1 MNLRLQKFCA
11 KNQKLVICSFRMA
24 LPLLFM
30 MLSSSAGQ
38 EIRFGTFNA
47 DTYLNFNDITCSPDG
62 KNVYVC
68 GLYTIAALKVEANGS
83 LNILQVLNNDYN
95 GFKGVYNPSD
105 VAVSPDGRYLYAV
118 DISTT
123 DRKMLVFTRDIDTGS
138 IELIEII
145 QDTVFTSQS
154 AAGPYHE
161 LLFSPEGKYLYWL
174 NSPYGTSGALNV
186 FECNLES
193 GHATRIQTSRKGD
206 SHFGDFD
213 IPRWLAI
220 SSDGKHFYGG
230 GDHHAHFAK
239 ILILY
244 RNLQHGGIDS
254 VKSHDIESW
263 RGEKWERGSVT
274 VSPDGEALYLAD
286 VFLGELLVFSRNRL
300 NGEVEQLQSFSL
312 NSARSL
318 AVSPNSAHIYV
329 KHYDRQSYFAI
340 FAKDSDTE
348 ELTLVNDKLLQL
360 NDGNPIQTL
369 MSPTGDA
376 IYMLD
381 EKRLTV
387 IRRDTVSGSL
397 DQPYYLTQND
407 FGGTDRLHASRAV
420 KISQDGRFLYV
431 AARHEDAGITTF
443 ERDQQNGQLSL
454 REHLP
459 LERLWTMSISPDRRH
474 FYALSLPHNLPINN
488 LTVLAADSLSGK
500 LNIVQQFTGGSL
512 NSTAMAFSRE
522 GTNFYCNPGT
532 SLLVYARDPAS
543 GRLVQQ
549 QSLVNADY
557 GLGTPSSFAIS
568 PDGLHFYWHGIRS
581 SDLQQLATF
590 VRDPTIGTLTFVNKQ
605 ELGSTLTAAAR
616 ALQISPDGRFVYAS
630 TAEIFVDAPGILIF
644 RRNAQSGEL
653 TSAGKFEFEALCE
666 MRDLA
671 ISADGLMIYALA
683 GCGGYSS
690 PMMAVLRR
698 DPESGQLTL
707 EKQFRSGK
715 EGVYGMFDPEDLT
728 LSPDERF
735 LYVADLGGVATFAT
749 GRSAT
754 RITEK
759 HDNRATLP
767 KTLQLE
773 QNYPNPF
780 SSLSTSATLGAS
792 TTTIRYEIP
801 VASKQAVPVELAIYN
816 LHGRLVRTLVNEL
829 KIGGRYS
836 AVWNAFDAHGKPVPS
851 GLYFYRLKSGDS
863 VITRRLLLVK

>member
-1 MNLRLQKFCA
+1 MNLRLQQHCTQ
-11 KNQKLVICSFRMA
+11 NQKLILRPFRMA

-30 MLSSSAGQ
+30 MLSSSVAQ
-38 EIRFGTFNA
+38 ESRFITFNA
-47 DTYLNFNDITCSPDG
+47 DTYLNFNDIACSPDG

-83 LNILQVLNNDYN
+83 LNVLQVLNNDYN
-95 GFKGVYNPSD
+95 GFKGVYNPVD
-105 VAVSPDGRYLYAV
+105 LAVSPDGRYLYAV
-118 DISTT
+118 DISIT
-123 DRKMLVFTRDIDTGS
+123 DRKMSVFARDIDTGS
-138 IELIEII
+138 IELTEII

-154 AAGPYHE
+154 ATGPYHE

-174 NSPYGTSGALNV
+174 NSPDGGNGVLVV
-186 FECNLES
+186 FERDLES
-193 GHATRIQTSRKGD
+193 GHPTKTQTLRKGANN
-206 SHFGDFD
+206 FGDFD

-230 GDHHAHFAK
+230 GDHHAYFAK
-239 ILILY
+239 LVVLY
-244 RNLQHGGIDS
+244 RNLQNGGIDS

-263 RGEKWERGSVT
+263 RGEKWERGSVM
-274 VSPDGEALYLAD
+274 VPPDGEALYLAD
-286 VFLGELLVFSRNRL
+286 VFMGELLVFSRNRL
-300 NGEVEQLQSFSL
+300 NGEVEQIQSFSL
-312 NSARSL
+312 NSASSL

-329 KHYDRQSYFAI
+329 QHYNRQSYFAI

-348 ELTLVNDKLLQL
+348 ELILVNDKLLQL

-376 IYMLD
+376 IYMFD

-397 DQPYYLTQND
+397 EQPYYLTQND
-407 FGGTDRLHASRAV
+407 FGGTDRLHSSRAV

-488 LTVLAADSLSGK
+488 LTVLAADSLSGE
-500 LNIVQQFTGGSL
+500 LSIVQQFTGGSL
-512 NSTAMAFSRE
+512 NSAAMAFSLD
-522 GTNFYCNPGT
+522 GGSFYCNPGT
-532 SLLVYARDPAS
+532 SLLVYARDRAS

-549 QSLVNADY
+549 QSLMNADY

-568 PDGLHFYWHGIRS
+568 PDGQHFYWHGIRS

-590 VRDPTIGTLTFVNKQ
+590 VRDPLSGTLTFVNEQ
-605 ELGSTLTAAAR
+605 ELGSTLTTAAR
-616 ALQISPDGRFVYAS
+616 VLQISPDGKFVYAS

-653 TSAGKFEFEALCE
+653 TSAGEFEFEALCE

-671 ISADGLMIYALA
+671 ISADGLTVYALV

-698 DPESGQLTL
+698 DVESGQLTL

-749 GRSAT
+749 GRNSTSIA
-754 RITEK
+754 EK
-759 HDNRATLP
+759 LDNLVALP
-767 KTLQLE
+767 QTLQLE

-780 SSLSTSATLGAS
+780 SAFSTSATLGTS

-801 VASKQAVPVELAIYN
+801 VAAKQAVPVELGVYD
-816 LHGRLVRTLVNEL
+816 LHGRLVRTLVNES
-829 KIGGRYS
+829 KIGGHYS
-836 AVWNAFDAHGKPVPS
+836 ADWNAFDAHGKPVPS

-863 VITRRLLLVK
+863 IISRRLLLIK